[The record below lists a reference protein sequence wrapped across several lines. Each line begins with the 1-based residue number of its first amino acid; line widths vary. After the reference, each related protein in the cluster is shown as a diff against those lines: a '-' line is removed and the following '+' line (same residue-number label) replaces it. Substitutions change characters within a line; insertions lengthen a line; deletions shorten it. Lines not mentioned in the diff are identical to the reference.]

1 MGDSAIFGSEIG
13 AAEDGDFGFDNLIS
27 PRALHFGHLAVRP
40 TYASGVSSVC
50 EQFGQ
55 MKTAMLNQLIRIR
68 FVNVAGEH
76 PTNPQDNNVSWLKSN
91 GVMLNLL
98 VFATAWQISD
108 MRLELLPRFALLQ
121 NPMRK
126 FHACNLTTRDCWHM
140 AFAVNVCAILDAG
153 VKESPAPS
161 SECQEEPRI
170 VLWARRHQAVQSC
183 QEQRL
188 RSRGFVRAMR

>member
-1 MGDSAIFGSEIG
+1 MKVRDTESFEGRSVFSMGDSATFGSEIG
-13 AAEDGDFGFDNLIS
+13 AAEDGNFGFDNLTS

-68 FVNVAGEH
+68 FVNVAGEY
-76 PTNPQDNNVSWLKSN
+76 PANPQNNNVSWLKSN

-98 VFATAWQISD
+98 VFAKAWQISD
-108 MRLELLPRFALLQ
+108 MGLELLPRFALLQ

-140 AFAVNVCAILDAG
+140 VIAWSDC
-153 VKESPAPS
+153 
-161 SECQEEPRI
+161 
-170 VLWARRHQAVQSC
+170 
-183 QEQRL
+183 RL
-188 RSRGFVRAMR
+188 FLNAMMGK